1 MEVREPS
8 AKYLASPHLRQS
20 EAGRI
25 PNDWLARPL
34 LTVVRIASGQVDP
47 KQEPYRSMVLVA
59 PDHIEAG
66 TGRLLKKETS
76 SDQDAISGKYLFE
89 AGDVV
94 YSKIRPYLR
103 KAVLTDFSGLCSADM
118 YPLRAAADIAPGF
131 IVAVVLGPH
140 FSKYA
145 ESVSVRS
152 GMPKVNRSEL
162 AQYWIAIPPTREEQS
177 AIAEVLRDADAL
189 IDSLEQ
195 LLTKKRQ
202 IKQGA
207 MQELLTGKRRLP
219 GFRGAWAVVRLGA
232 VANITMGRTPS
243 RLRRDYWGSGFKWL
257 SIADL
262 KGKVVEE
269 SKEQVTAVAVAEMV
283 AVPKGTLLMS
293 FKLTIGRLCFAG
305 CDLFTNEAIC
315 ALRDLRV
322 DAEFLYYALSRVD
335 FSLFGKQAVKGST
348 LNSASLKA
356 VAVDVPDDRGEQHAI
371 AQVLSD
377 IDADLSAI
385 EARLAKA
392 RDLKQ
397 AMMQVLLTGRI
408 RLVQPAAA

>member
-1 MEVREPS
+1 
-8 AKYLASPHLRQS
+8 
-20 EAGRI
+20 
-25 PNDWLARPL
+25 
-34 LTVVRIASGQVDP
+34 
-47 KQEPYRSMVLVA
+47 MVLVA